1 MDDWFI
7 AVGAVGL
14 SVLVLVC
21 SVVEDASVCVSVT
34 IVVRSL
40 ALEESNT
47 TGPDVFAIG
56 EDDSGGDA
64 DDDVYGFNSF

>member
-1 MDDWFI
+1 VDDWFI
-7 AVGAVGL
+7 AVGEGL

-21 SVVEDASVCVSVT
+21 SDASVSVSVT
-34 IVVRSL
+34 IVRSL
-40 ALEESNT
+40 ALGESNT

-64 DDDVYGFNSF
+64 DDDVYGFNSI